1 MRSKVKKYWKIVVL
15 LIIVAIAALFFYHTD
30 LLSFIPYWNPEQL
43 LQLAN
48 NNFALLL
55 LITLF
60 LMIIQN
66 LFSVI
71 PLLLL
76 ISINVSL
83 FDFIYGYLWSWL
95 TSVLG
100 AIVTFHIA
108 RSGFQRFFRL
118 RNQRIINRIERNG
131 FYFVLIGKLFPLI
144 PSSVINIAAGVSSV
158 SFKRFTYGT
167 LIGNLIYLFVLSL
180 IHIGFKSVFY
190 S

>member
-1 MRSKVKKYWKIVVL
+1 MKSKVKRYLKIVVL
-15 LIIVAIAALFFYHTD
+15 LIMVAIAALFIYHND

-48 NNFALLL
+48 HNFVLLL
-55 LITLF
+55 LITF
-60 LMIIQN
+60 CLMIIQN

-83 FDFIYGYLWSWL
+83 FDFMYGYLWSWL

-100 AIVTFHIA
+100 AVITFLIA

-118 RNQRIINRIERNG
+118 RNQRVINRIERNG

-144 PSSVINIAAGVSSV
+144 PSSVINIAAGLSTV
-158 SFKRFTYGT
+158 SFKRFAYGT
-167 LIGNLIYLFVLSL
+167 LIGNLIYLSVLSL

-190 S
+190 G